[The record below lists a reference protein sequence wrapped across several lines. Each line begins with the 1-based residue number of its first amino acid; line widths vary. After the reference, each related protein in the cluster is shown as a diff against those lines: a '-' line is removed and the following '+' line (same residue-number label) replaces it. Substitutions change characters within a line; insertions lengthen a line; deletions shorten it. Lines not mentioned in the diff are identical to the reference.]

1 MLRLYLLF
9 LLERGVLLLTPF
21 SFIKSLK
28 SRHTGPEVSIS
39 VIPFSDLIKDS
50 SA

>member
-21 SFIKSLK
+21 SFIKSLQ